1 MAKRVIALG
10 FFDGVHTGH
19 GRLLE
24 KTVDIAKKTGF
35 LPSVMT
41 YSNHPSEI
49 LAPAPVGLINTMEER
64 CELIRELYGIED
76 IIVKEFTSEYASLSC
91 ENFFEKIILNEL
103 NAGYVVAGF
112 DFRFGKGGSG
122 DGETLRSLC
131 EKNGIGCEII
141 GAVMHGGEAVSSSR
155 IRECIKRGD
164 VAQAA
169 ELLGHYHC
177 RISTV
182 ERGRRIGTE
191 IGFPTVNQP
200 MSGNICIPKYGVYAT
215 RVTIGEKNYFGV
227 TNVGIAP
234 TVTDAG
240 IPRAETNILGFDGDL
255 YGKRIKVEF
264 LGFIREEKK
273 FASKEELSKQIA
285 ADTETANSF
294 CSALF

>member
-19 GRLLE
+19 GKLLE
-24 KTVDIAKKTGF
+24 KTVETAKASD
-35 LPSVMT
+35 LVASVMT

-49 LAPAPVGLINTMEER
+49 LAPSPVGLINTTEER
-64 CELIRELYGIED
+64 CALIRGLYGIED
-76 IIVKEFTSEYASLSC
+76 IIVKEFTAEYAALSC
-91 ENFFEKIILNEL
+91 ERFFEDVILGEL

-122 DGETLRSLC
+122 DAEKLRSLC
-131 EKNGIGCEII
+131 TEHGIGCEII

-155 IRECIKRGD
+155 IRECLKLGNVD
-164 VAQAA
+164 EAS

-182 ERGRRIGTE
+182 EHGRKVGTKM
-191 IGFPTVNQP
+191 GFPTVNQP
-200 MSGNICIPKYGVYAT
+200 MSENICIPKYGVYAT
-215 RVTIGEKNYFGV
+215 RVTVGEESFPGV

-264 LGFIREEKK
+264 LGFIREERK
-273 FASKEELSKQIA
+273 FGSMEELVRQIA
-285 ADTETANSF
+285 ADIETAGSF
-294 CSALF
+294 HSALF

>member
-1 MAKRVIALG
+1 MAKRVVALG

-19 GRLLE
+19 GKLLE
-24 KTVDIAKKTGF
+24 KTVEIARKSG
-35 LPSVMT
+35 LQPSVMT

-49 LAPAPVGLINTMEER
+49 LAPSPVGLINTTEER

-76 IIVKEFTSEYASLSC
+76 IIVKEFTREYASLSC
-91 ENFFEKIILNEL
+91 ERFFEEIILGEL
-103 NAGYVVAGF
+103 DAAYVVAGF

-122 DGETLRSLC
+122 DGEKLRSLC
-131 EKNGIGCEII
+131 SENGIGCEII

-155 IRECIKRGD
+155 IRECIKLGD
-164 VAQAA
+164 IAGAS

-200 MSGNICIPKYGVYAT
+200 MEEKICIPKYGVYAT
-215 RVTIGEKNYFGV
+215 RVTVGEKCFFGV
-227 TNVGIAP
+227 TNVGTAP

-240 IPRAETNILGFDGDL
+240 IPRAETNNLGFDGDL
-255 YGKRIKVEF
+255 YGERIKVEF
-264 LGFIREEKK
+264 LGFIRAERK
-273 FASKEELSKQIA
+273 FTSTEELSAQIA
-285 ADTETANSF
+285 ADIETAISF
-294 CSALF
+294 HSALF

>member
-24 KTVDIAKKTGF
+24 KTVEIAERMS
-35 LPSVMT
+35 LVPSVMT

-49 LAPAPVGLINTMEER
+49 LAPTPVGLINTTEER
-64 CELIRELYGIED
+64 CALIRELYGIDD
-76 IIVKEFTSEYASLSC
+76 IIVKEFDRKYAALSC
-91 ENFFEKIILNEL
+91 ECFFEDIILGEL
-103 NAGYVVAGF
+103 DAGYVVAGF

-122 DGETLRSLC
+122 DGEKLKSLC
-131 EKNGIGCEII
+131 EKHGIGCEII

-155 IRECIKRGD
+155 IRECIKLGD
-164 VAQAA
+164 VEEAS

-182 ERGRRIGTE
+182 ERGRRIGTGM
-191 IGFPTVNQP
+191 GFPTVNQP
-200 MSGNICIPKYGVYAT
+200 LGGNICIPKYGVYAT
-215 RVTIGEKNYFGV
+215 RVTVGENVFFGV
-227 TNVGIAP
+227 TNVGVAP

-240 IPRAETNILGFDGDL
+240 IPRAETNILGFGGDL

-264 LGFIREEKK
+264 LGFIREERK
-273 FASKEELSKQIA
+273 FESTEELSKQIA
-285 ADTETANSF
+285 ADIETAGSF
-294 CSALF
+294 HSTLF